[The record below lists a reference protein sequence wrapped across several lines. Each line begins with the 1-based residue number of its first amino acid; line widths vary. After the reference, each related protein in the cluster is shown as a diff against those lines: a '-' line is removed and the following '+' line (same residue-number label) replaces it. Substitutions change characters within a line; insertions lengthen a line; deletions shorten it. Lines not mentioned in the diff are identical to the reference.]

1 MTKTKKRSV
10 IAGIAAMS
18 LACCVA
24 GSIAVGGGIKLNA
37 RAADSFDADSEG
49 GFVCPGGA
57 SEAAI
62 LAAINNKIDEINTA
76 IEAVNADSSKT
87 LEQAYAEGTV
97 IVYSNANNGIITKAG
112 NRRSGWK
119 VWEQLAIMDLKN
131 LNAGSNEWGES
142 YMTAVSYNGED
153 GKAYLVAPVF
163 ADQYYRTNTKKLGS
177 AISDPFTVGNIT
189 YQNFTGGY
197 LKLDSSNVSEVAGKN
212 VNEEGTETVAN
223 PKGMLGAA
231 TLNFE
236 GVANDK
242 LYQAFV
248 TAYEGYVAESVN
260 PGYPFTVVRKEGDLI
275 LQHLRN
281 GDSTANPYNDSRNK
295 WSYLVYNKDMEQAF
309 LMRDEF
315 VKGDGNDDAIKK
327 IGAPVG
333 DMFTKE
339 GVKYQNFE
347 KGYGKVENGTLSV
360 VTGKNFN
367 EDTGLEETL
376 DEQGKIGK
384 LSKAVTE
391 NLPAGVTAAELS
403 TAFKAAYQDKV
414 EFASDEELAS
424 VDLVTYENDLLL
436 QTYTDSKGAKHKL
449 VYASGEFFYL
459 RPAVVSKMGGLGAP
473 VGERILVAQTENS
486 DGEQTVY
493 AYPFANG
500 YVKLVVSAQEKIQGG
515 SAVSVIVESA
525 VATSGATY
533 DSDKGFFETTSFA
546 ERITADMVDQRILDQ
561 AYWSIWGVEKP
572 TKEAIAAAFK
582 KAYDDA
588 FAIGFSAGEPSG
600 EGIMWWVTGQSGIIK
615 LTLKGGNGNG
625 DFWNDNTLMCY
636 NPYDGKAYITT
647 GEIATKYATG
657 GASGNG
663 WATSEMKINTA
674 TGVIVQQFDITDT
687 DVTHRQVYIVVTD
700 GKADKISGVYDFE
713 ANKNGGEWVD
723 YLTQFGGSIAQ
734 KPLNEAAKRN
744 EGEKVE
750 IDFASYVT
758 NNDGYKVT
766 WNKVSGK
773 GTLSAEGKYVLDA
786 MTKEN
791 DEVVVE
797 VYSAFDKLTFRI
809 TLTVSDGSGTTDP
822 GTPGT
827 PDGDNN
833 EESDGG
839 CNSSISVS
847 LAVVGGMLAVGA
859 AAGGIAF
866 KKRKK

>member
-1 MTKTKKRSV
+1 MTKTKKKSV
-10 IAGIAAMS
+10 VAGIAAMS

-24 GSIAVGGGIKLNA
+24 GSIAVGGGIHFTA
-37 RAADSFDADSEG
+37 RAADSFGADSEG

-57 SEAAI
+57 SEANI
-62 LAAINNKIDEINTA
+62 LAANNAKIAEINQT
-76 IEAVNADSSKT
+76 IETVNADETKT
-87 LEQAYAEGTV
+87 LEEAYAEGTV
-97 IVYSNANNGIITKAG
+97 IAYSNKNDGIITKAD

-119 VWEQLAIMDLKN
+119 VWEQLPLTDLKEIHGGYSWDN
-131 LNAGSNEWGES
+131 GT
-142 YMTAVSYNGED
+142 TAIHYNGED
-153 GKAYLVAPVF
+153 GKAYLVSPLF
-163 ADQYYRTNTKKLGS
+163 ANSWYDSNAKKLGT
-177 AISDPFTVGNIT
+177 AVGDPFRVNNVT

-197 LKLDSSNVSEVAGKN
+197 LKLDGGNVSEVAGKN
-212 VNEEGTETVAN
+212 VDEDGTETAAN
-223 PKGMLGAA
+223 PKGLLGAA
-231 TLNFE
+231 TPNFE
-236 GVANDK
+236 GVENAK
-242 LYQAFV
+242 LYNAFV
-248 TAYEGYVAESVN
+248 TAYDGYVAEGYN
-260 PGYPFTVVRKEGDLI
+260 PGYPFTVVRKEGDL
-275 LQHLRN
+275 LVQHLRN
-281 GDSTANPYNDSRNK
+281 GDSTANPYGDDSRSK
-295 WSYLVYNKDMEQAF
+295 WAHLVYNKDLEQAF

-315 VKGDGNDDAIKK
+315 VKGDGSGDAIKNL
-327 IGAPVG
+327 GAPVG
-333 DMFTKE
+333 DMFTKD

-347 KGYGKVENGTLSV
+347 KGYGKVESGALSIV
-360 VTGKNFN
+360 AGKNFN

-376 DEQGKIGK
+376 DEEGKIGK

-414 EFASDEELAS
+414 EFASDEKLAS
-424 VDLVTYENDLLL
+424 VDLVTYENGLLL

-449 VYASGEFFYL
+449 VYVEGKFFYL

-486 DGEQTVY
+486 DGEQKVY
-493 AYPFANG
+493 AYPFVDG
-500 YVKLVVSAQEKIQGG
+500 YVRLVVSAQEKIQGG
-515 SAVSVIVESA
+515 DVVSVIVESA

-533 DSDKGFFETTSFA
+533 DSEKGFFETTSFSD
-546 ERITADMVDQRILDQ
+546 RITASMVSQDILDQ
-561 AYWSIWGVEKP
+561 AYWSIWDVEKP
-572 TKEAIAAAFK
+572 TKEKIAAAFK

-600 EGIMWWVTGQSGIIK
+600 EGIMWWVTGASGLIK

-625 DFWNDNTLMCY
+625 DFWNDNTLMSY

-647 GEIATKYATG
+647 GEIATKYSSG

-663 WATSEMKINTA
+663 WATTEMKINTA

-687 DVTHRQVYIVVTD
+687 DVTHRQIYIIVAD
-700 GKADKISGVYDFE
+700 GKADKIDGVYDFE

-734 KPLNEAAKRN
+734 KPLSEETKRN

-758 NNDGYKVT
+758 NKDGYNVT

-773 GTLSAEGKYVLDA
+773 GTLSADGKYVLDA

-797 VYSAFDKLTFRI
+797 VYSAFDKLTFKI
-809 TLTVSDGSGTTDP
+809 TLTVSDNGGNTNP
-822 GTPGT
+822 NPTPG
-827 PDGDNN
+827 GDKN
-833 EESDGG
+833 EGKGG
-839 CNSSISVS
+839 CKSSISVS
-847 LAVVGGMLAVGA
+847 LAIVGGMLAVGTV
-859 AAGGIAF
+859 AGGVAF

>member
-1 MTKTKKRSV
+1 MTKTKKKSV
-10 IAGIAAMS
+10 VAGIAAMS

-37 RAADSFDADSEG
+37 RAADSFGADSEG

-57 SEAAI
+57 SEANI
-62 LAAINNKIDEINTA
+62 LAAINAKIAKINQT
-76 IEAVNADSSKT
+76 IETVNADGTKT
-87 LEQAYAEGTV
+87 LEEAYAEGTV
-97 IVYSNANNGIITKAG
+97 IAYSNKNDGIITKAD

-119 VWEQLAIMDLKN
+119 VWEQLPLTDLKEIHGGYSWDN
-131 LNAGSNEWGES
+131 GT
-142 YMTAVSYNGED
+142 TAIHYNGED
-153 GKAYLVAPVF
+153 GKAYLVSPLF
-163 ADQYYRTNTKKLGS
+163 ADAWYGSNAKKLGT
-177 AISDPFTVGNIT
+177 AVGDPFRVNNIT

-197 LKLDSSNVSEVAGKN
+197 LKLDDGTVSEVAGKN
-212 VNEEGTETVAN
+212 ANGEGAEIAAN
-223 PKGMLGAA
+223 PKAILGAA
-231 TLNFE
+231 TLDFE
-236 GVANDK
+236 GIANAK

-248 TAYEGYVAESVN
+248 TAYERYVANNYN

-281 GDSTANPYNDSRNK
+281 GDSTANPYNDGSRNH

-315 VKGDGNDDAIKK
+315 VKGDGSGDDIKK

-333 DMFTKE
+333 DMFTKDD
-339 GVKYQNFE
+339 VKYQNFE
-347 KGYGKVENGTLSV
+347 KGYGKVESGNLSIV
-360 VTGKNFN
+360 AGKNFN

-376 DEQGKIGK
+376 DEEGKIGK

-391 NLPAGVTAAELS
+391 NLPAGVTAAKLS

-414 EFASDEELAS
+414 EFASDEKLAS
-424 VDLVTYENDLLL
+424 IDLVTYENGLLL
-436 QTYTDSKGAKHKL
+436 QTYTDSKDAKHKL
-449 VYASGEFFYL
+449 VYVEGKFFYL

-473 VGERILVAQTENS
+473 VGERIRVAWTKNS
-486 DGEQTVY
+486 DGKQEVY
-493 AYPFANG
+493 AYPFVDG
-500 YVKLVVSAQEKIQGG
+500 YVRLVVSAQKKIQGG
-515 SAVSVIVESA
+515 DVVSVIVESA

-533 DSDKGFFETTSFA
+533 DSEKGFFETKSFSD
-546 ERITADMVDQRILDQ
+546 RITASMVSQDILDQ
-561 AYWSIWGVEKP
+561 AYWSIWDVEKP
-572 TKEAIAAAFK
+572 TQEKIAAAFK

-600 EGIMWWVTGQSGIIK
+600 EGIMWWVTSASGLIK

-625 DFWNDNTLMCY
+625 DFWNDNTLMSY

-647 GEIATKYATG
+647 GEIATKYSSG

-663 WATSEMKINTA
+663 WATTEMKINTA

-687 DVTHRQVYIVVTD
+687 DVTHRQIYIIVAD
-700 GKADKISGVYDFE
+700 GKADKIDGVYDFE

-734 KPLNEAAKRN
+734 KPLSEETKRN

-758 NNDGYKVT
+758 NKDGYIVT

-773 GTLSAEGKYVLDA
+773 GTLSADGKYVLDA

-809 TLTVSDGSGTTDP
+809 TLTVDGGSVNPDP
-822 GTPGT
+822 TPG
-827 PDGDNN
+827 GDKN
-833 EESDGG
+833 EGKGG
-839 CNSSISVS
+839 CKSSISVS
-847 LAVVGGMLAVGA
+847 LAIVGGMLAVGTV
-859 AAGGIAF
+859 AGGVAF

>member
-1 MTKTKKRSV
+1 MTKTKKKSV
-10 IAGIAAMS
+10 VAGIAAMS

-24 GSIAVGGGIKLNA
+24 GSIAVGGGIHFTA
-37 RAADSFDADSEG
+37 RAADSFNADSEG

-57 SEAAI
+57 SEANI
-62 LAAINNKIDEINTA
+62 LAAINAKIAEINQT
-76 IEAVNADSSKT
+76 IEAVNADGTKT
-87 LEQAYAEGTV
+87 LEEAYAEGTV
-97 IVYSNANNGIITKAG
+97 IAYSNKNDGIITKAD

-119 VWEQLAIMDLKN
+119 VWEQLPLTDLKEIHGGYSWDN
-131 LNAGSNEWGES
+131 GT
-142 YMTAVSYNGED
+142 TAIHYNGED
-153 GKAYLVAPVF
+153 GKAYLVSPLF
-163 ADQYYRTNTKKLGS
+163 ANAWYGSNAKKLGT
-177 AISDPFTVGNIT
+177 AVGDPFRVDNIT

-197 LKLDSSNVSEVAGKN
+197 LKLDGSTVSEVAGKN
-212 VNEEGTETVAN
+212 VDGEGTQIAAN
-223 PKGMLGAA
+223 PKAILGAA
-231 TLNFE
+231 TPDFE
-236 GVANDK
+236 GIANAK

-248 TAYEGYVAESVN
+248 TAYEGYVADDYD

-275 LQHLRN
+275 VQHLRN
-281 GDSTANPYNDSRNK
+281 GDSTANPYNDGSRNH

-315 VKGDGNDDAIKK
+315 VKGDGNDDEIKK

-333 DMFTKE
+333 DMFTKD

-347 KGYGKVENGTLSV
+347 KGYGKVEGGTLSIV
-360 VTGKNFN
+360 AGKNFN

-376 DEQGKIGK
+376 DEEGKIGK

-403 TAFKAAYQDKV
+403 TAFKAAYQEKV
-414 EFASDEELAS
+414 EFASDETLAS
-424 VDLVTYENDLLL
+424 VDLVTYENGLLL

-449 VYASGEFFYL
+449 VCVEGKFIYL

-473 VGERILVAQTENS
+473 VGERILVAQTENN
-486 DGEQTVY
+486 DGEQEIY

-500 YVKLVVSAQEKIQGG
+500 YVKLVVSIQEKIQGG
-515 SAVSVIVESA
+515 KPVFVTVESA
-525 VATSGATY
+525 VATSGAAY
-533 DSDKGFFETTSFA
+533 DSDKSFFETTSFSD
-546 ERITADMVDQRILDQ
+546 RITASMVNQNVLDQ
-561 AYWSIWGVEKP
+561 AYWSVWGVEKP

-600 EGIMWWVTGQSGIIK
+600 EGIMWWTTNQSGLVK

-625 DFWNDNTLMCY
+625 DFWNDNTLMSY
-636 NPYDGKAYITT
+636 NPYDGKVYITT
-647 GEIATKYATG
+647 GEIATKYSSGGATG
-657 GASGNG
+657 IG
-663 WATSEMKINTA
+663 WATTEMKINTA

-687 DVTHRQVYIVVTD
+687 DVTHRQVYIIVVD
-700 GKADKISGVYDFE
+700 GKADKIDGVYDFE

-734 KPLNEAAKRN
+734 KPLSEETKRN
-744 EGEKVE
+744 EGERVE

-758 NNDGYKVT
+758 NKDGYNVT

-773 GTLSAEGKYVLDA
+773 GTLSADGKYVLDA

-797 VYSAFDKLTFRI
+797 VYSAFDKLTFKI
-809 TLTVSDGSGTTDP
+809 TLTVSDNGGNTNPDP
-822 GTPGT
+822 TPEK
-827 PDGDNN
+827 P
-833 EESDGG
+833 EEGKKGG
-839 CNSSISVS
+839 CKSSISVS
-847 LAVVGGMLAVGA
+847 LAIVGGMLAVGTV
-859 AAGGIAF
+859 AGGVAF

>member
-10 IAGIAAMS
+10 VAGIAALS

-24 GSIAVGGGIKLNA
+24 GSIAMGGGIHLTA
-37 RAADSFDADSEG
+37 RAADSFNADSEG

-57 SEAAI
+57 SEATI
-62 LAAINNKIDEINTA
+62 LAAINKKIDEINQT
-76 IEAVNADSSKT
+76 IEAVNADNTKT
-87 LEQAYAEGTV
+87 LEEAYAEGTV
-97 IVYSNANNGIITKAG
+97 IAYSKSNNGIITKAG

-119 VWEQLAIMDLKN
+119 VWEQIAIMDLKN
-131 LNAGSNEWGES
+131 LNAGSDEWGES

-163 ADQYYRTNTKKLGS
+163 ANQYYRTNAKKFGS
-177 AISDPFTVGNIT
+177 AISDPFTVESVT

-197 LKLDSSNVSEVAGKN
+197 MKKDGNNVSEVAGKN
-212 VNEEGTETVAN
+212 VDEEGTEIAAN

-231 TLNFE
+231 TSNFE
-236 GVANDK
+236 GIANEK

-248 TAYEGYVAESVN
+248 TAYEGYVAEGYN

-275 LQHLRN
+275 IQHLRN
-281 GDSTANPYNDSRNK
+281 GDSTANPYGDSSRNK
-295 WSYLVYNKDMEQAF
+295 WAHLVYNKDMEQVF

-315 VKGDGNDDAIKK
+315 ATGDGSNDAIKN

-347 KGYGKVENGTLSV
+347 KGYGKVVDGTLSTV
-360 VTGKNFN
+360 NGKNVN

-376 DEQGKIGK
+376 DEAGKIGK

-391 NLPAGVTAAELS
+391 KLPTGVTAAALS
-403 TAFKAAYQDKV
+403 TAFKEAYEDKV
-414 EFASDEELAS
+414 EYASDEEMQS
-424 VDLVTYENDLLL
+424 VDLVTYENGLLL
-436 QTYTDSKGAKHKL
+436 QTYTDNKGAKHKL
-449 VYASGEFFYL
+449 VYVDGEFIYL
-459 RPAVVSKMGGLGAP
+459 RPAVVAKMGGLGSP
-473 VGERILVAQTENS
+473 VGERILVAESENS

-493 AYPFANG
+493 AYPFKNG
-500 YVKLVVSAQEKIQGG
+500 YIKLTVSAQEKIQGG
-515 SAVSVIVESA
+515 KPVSVIVESA

-533 DSDKGFFETTSFA
+533 DSEKNFFETTSFSD
-546 ERITADMVDQRILDQ
+546 RITANMVSDSINNG
-561 AYWSIWGVEKP
+561 YWSKWGVEKP
-572 TKEAIAAAFK
+572 SKEDIAAAFK

-600 EGIMWWVTGQSGIIK
+600 EGIMLWDTGNSYVVK

-625 DFWNDNTLMCY
+625 DFWNDNTLMTY
-636 NPYDGKAYITT
+636 NPETGKVYITT
-647 GEIATKYATG
+647 GEIATLYATG
-657 GASGNG
+657 GAAGNG
-663 WATSEMKINTA
+663 WATTEMKINTA
-674 TGVIVQQFDITDT
+674 TGVIVQQFDITDS
-687 DVTHRQVYIVVTD
+687 DVTHRKVYIVVTD
-700 GKADKISGVYDFE
+700 GTAAKVSGEYDFE
-713 ANKNGGEWVD
+713 ANKNDGEWVD
-723 YLTQFGGSIAQ
+723 YLTQFGGSISQ

-773 GTLSAEGKYVLDA
+773 GTLSADGKYTLDA
-786 MTKEN
+786 MTKED

-797 VYSAFDKLTFRI
+797 VYSAFDKLTFKI
-809 TLTVSDGSGTTDP
+809 TLTTSAGGDNSGNNS
-822 GTPGT
+822 G
-827 PDGDNN
+827 NN
-833 EESDGG
+833 EEEPSGG

-847 LAVVGGMLAVGA
+847 LALVGGMLAIGA
-859 AAGGIAF
+859 AAGGIAY

>member
-1 MTKTKKRSV
+1 MTKTKKKSV
-10 IAGIAAMS
+10 VAGIAAMS

-37 RAADSFDADSEG
+37 RAADSFGADSEV

-57 SEAAI
+57 SEANI
-62 LAAINNKIDEINTA
+62 LAAINAKIAKINQT
-76 IEAVNADSSKT
+76 IETVNADGTKT
-87 LEQAYAEGTV
+87 LEEAYAEGTV
-97 IVYSNANNGIITKAG
+97 IAYSNKNDGIITKAD

-119 VWEQLAIMDLKN
+119 VWEQQPLTDLKEIHGGYSWDN
-131 LNAGSNEWGES
+131 GT
-142 YMTAVSYNGED
+142 TAIHYNGED
-153 GKAYLVAPVF
+153 GKAYLVSPSF
-163 ADQYYRTNTKKLGS
+163 ADAWYGSNAKKLGT
-177 AISDPFTVGNIT
+177 AVGDPFRVNNIT

-197 LKLDSSNVSEVAGKN
+197 LKLDGGTVSEVAGKN
-212 VNEEGTETVAN
+212 ANGEGAEIAAN
-223 PKGMLGAA
+223 PKAILGAA
-231 TLNFE
+231 TLDFE
-236 GVANDK
+236 GIANAK

-248 TAYEGYVAESVN
+248 TAYERYVAADNSN

-281 GDSTANPYNDSRNK
+281 GDSTANPYNDGSRNH

-315 VKGDGNDDAIKK
+315 VKGDGNDDDIKK

-333 DMFTKE
+333 DMFTKD

-347 KGYGKVENGTLSV
+347 KGYGKVESGNLSIV
-360 VTGKNFN
+360 AGKNFN

-376 DEQGKIGK
+376 DEEGKIGK

-403 TAFKAAYQDKV
+403 TAFKAAYQEKV
-414 EFASDEELAS
+414 EFASDETLAS
-424 VDLVTYENDLLL
+424 VDLVTYENGLLL

-449 VYASGEFFYL
+449 VYVEGKFIYL

-486 DGEQTVY
+486 DGEQKVY
-493 AYPFANG
+493 AYPFVDG
-500 YVKLVVSAQEKIQGG
+500 YVRLVVSAQEKIQG
-515 SAVSVIVESA
+515 SDVVSVIVESA

-533 DSDKGFFETTSFA
+533 DSEKGFFETKSFSD
-546 ERITADMVDQRILDQ
+546 RITASMVSQDILDQ
-561 AYWSIWGVEKP
+561 AYWSIWDVEKP
-572 TKEAIAAAFK
+572 TKEKIAAAFK

-600 EGIMWWVTGQSGIIK
+600 EGIMWWLTGASGLIK

-625 DFWNDNTLMCY
+625 DFWNDNTLMSY

-647 GEIATKYATG
+647 GEIATKYSSG

-663 WATSEMKINTA
+663 WATTEMKINTA

-687 DVTHRQVYIVVTD
+687 DVTHRQIYIIVAD
-700 GKADKISGVYDFE
+700 GKAEKVSGVYDFE

-734 KPLNEAAKRN
+734 KPLSEETKRN

-758 NNDGYKVT
+758 NKDGYSVT

-773 GTLSAEGKYVLDA
+773 GTLSADGKYVLDA

-809 TLTVSDGSGTTDP
+809 TLTVDGGSVNPDP
-822 GTPGT
+822 TPG
-827 PDGDNN
+827 GDKN
-833 EESDGG
+833 EGKGG
-839 CNSSISVS
+839 CKSSISVS
-847 LAVVGGMLAVGA
+847 LAIVGGMLAVGTV
-859 AAGGIAF
+859 AGGVAF

>member
-1 MTKTKKRSV
+1 MTKTKKKSV
-10 IAGIAAMS
+10 VAGIAAMS

-24 GSIAVGGGIKLNA
+24 GSIAVGGGIHFTA
-37 RAADSFDADSEG
+37 RAADSFNADSEG

-57 SEAAI
+57 SEANI
-62 LAAINNKIDEINTA
+62 LAAINAKIAEINQT
-76 IEAVNADSSKT
+76 IETVNADETKT
-87 LEQAYAEGTV
+87 LEEAYAEGTV
-97 IVYSNANNGIITKAG
+97 IAYSNKNDGIITKAD

-119 VWEQLAIMDLKN
+119 VWEQLPLTDLKEIHGGYSWDN
-131 LNAGSNEWGES
+131 GT
-142 YMTAVSYNGED
+142 TAIHYNGED
-153 GKAYLVAPVF
+153 GKAYLVSPLF
-163 ADQYYRTNTKKLGS
+163 ADAWYGSNAKKLGT
-177 AISDPFTVGNIT
+177 AVGDPFRVNNVT

-197 LKLDSSNVSEVAGKN
+197 LKLDGGTVSEVAGKN
-212 VNEEGTETVAN
+212 ANGEGAEIAAN
-223 PKGMLGAA
+223 PKAILGAA
-231 TLNFE
+231 TPDFE
-236 GVANDK
+236 GIANAK

-248 TAYEGYVAESVN
+248 TAYEGYVADNYN

-281 GDSTANPYNDSRNK
+281 GDSTANPYNDGSRNH

-315 VKGDGNDDAIKK
+315 VKGDGNDDDIKK

-333 DMFTKE
+333 DMFTKD

-347 KGYGKVENGTLSV
+347 KGYGKVESGNLSIV
-360 VTGKNFN
+360 AGKNFN

-376 DEQGKIGK
+376 DEEGKIGK

-414 EFASDEELAS
+414 EFASDETLAS
-424 VDLVTYENDLLL
+424 VDLVTYENGLLL

-449 VYASGEFFYL
+449 VYVEGKFFYL

-486 DGEQTVY
+486 DGEQKVY

-500 YVKLVVSAQEKIQGG
+500 YVRLVVSAQEKIQGG
-515 SAVSVIVESA
+515 DVVSVIVESA

-533 DSDKGFFETTSFA
+533 DSEKGFFETKSFSD
-546 ERITADMVDQRILDQ
+546 RITASMVSQDILDR
-561 AYWSIWGVEKP
+561 AYWSIWKVEKP

-600 EGIMWWVTGQSGIIK
+600 EGIMWWVTGASGLIK

-625 DFWNDNTLMCY
+625 DFWNDNTLMSY

-647 GEIATKYATG
+647 GEIATKYSSG

-663 WATSEMKINTA
+663 WATTEMKINTA

-687 DVTHRQVYIVVTD
+687 DVTHRQVYIIVAD
-700 GKADKISGVYDFE
+700 GKADKIDGVYDFE

-734 KPLNEAAKRN
+734 KPLSEETKRN

-758 NNDGYKVT
+758 NNDGYSVT

-773 GTLSAEGKYVLDA
+773 GTLSADGKYVLDA

-809 TLTVSDGSGTTDP
+809 TLTVDGGSVNPDP
-822 GTPGT
+822 TPG
-827 PDGDNN
+827 GDKN
-833 EESDGG
+833 EGKGG
-839 CNSSISVS
+839 CKSSISVS
-847 LAVVGGMLAVGA
+847 LAIVGGMLAVGTV
-859 AAGGIAF
+859 AGGVAF